1 MQQLSN
7 TYPIQGKLIIATATA
22 QLADGIAALNKGMD
36 IFDFSALRELDS
48 TALAIILAC
57 RREAERLG
65 KQLHCINLP
74 ENLKNL
80 AALYGVENYISA

>member
-1 MQQLSN
+1 MSN
-7 TYPIQGKLIIATATA
+7 TFLVQCELTIPTATA
-22 QLADGIAALNKGMD
+22 QLAEGIVALNKGTSE
-36 IFDFSALRELDS
+36 FDFSALREMDS
-48 TALAIILAC
+48 TALALILAW

-65 KQLHCINLP
+65 KRLHCINLP